1 MNTAKSSNIMQPH
14 STRITST
21 QTHLPTEPGSL
32 PDASGPQA
40 CSANLPLLHKWGC
53 QIALLAVIL
62 GGLLQTAQAQAV
74 RIDVYAM
81 VTGYGKVRIDPTL
94 VTGKSIVLVN
104 GQYTSGAVARNE
116 SLSLSAQVSEANYGL
131 DSVESFGTSTKIL
144 KSWPRFLVD
153 NILSSWVSNYSTTAK
168 VTTKTTT
175 TQLTWRAKAGYTVD
189 PNGKA
194 PANYTTTATLT
205 APIVATR

>member
-14 STRITST
+14 STRNTST
-21 QTHLPTEPGSL
+21 PTNPPTKPESL
-32 PDASGPQA
+32 PDASDPQA
-40 CSANLPLLHKWGC
+40 RSAHLPLLLTWGR

-62 GGLLQTAQAQAV
+62 GGLLHTAQAQAV
-74 RIDVYAM
+74 RIDVYAT

-116 SLSLSAQVSEANYGL
+116 SLSLSAQVLEANYGL
-131 DSVESFGTSTKIL
+131 DSVESFGTATKIL
-144 KSWPRFLVD
+144 KSWPRILVE
-153 NILSSWVSNYSTTAK
+153 NILSSWVSSYSTTAK

-175 TQLTWRAKAGYTVD
+175 TQLTWRAKAGYTMD
-189 PNGKA
+189 PNGRA
-194 PANYTTTATLT
+194 PAYYNTTATLT